1 MLNTA
6 ICHLLVSLH
15 FRISKPLTIVMNDY
29 YLLELISN
37 VLIYEEELSEVI
49 GDATAGVADNESF
62 YTQLLA
68 AF

>member
-1 MLNTA
+1 
-6 ICHLLVSLH
+6 
-15 FRISKPLTIVMNDY
+15 MNDY